1 MIQNFTYLA
10 FLCGVCMLLIIGGVL
25 LTNLAVYIQIAM
37 ILVGLIGGIICFI
50 TLIRLL
56 VVHNNQK
63 EQSVPETKIEA
74 TPEKKDSKKR
84 RPQSRF

>member
-1 MIQNFTYLA
+1 MAQNFTYLA

-25 LTNLAVYIQIAM
+25 LVNLPVFIQISM

-56 VVHNNQK
+56 ISHNKQ
-63 EQSVPETKIEA
+63 ETVEPTSEPQAK
-74 TPEKKDSKKR
+74 TLVDKKR